1 MGIEIR
7 PSQPSDVAAVAP
19 FIYSSGPYSFN
30 YVLASDQ
37 AGVLPFVRYAFA
49 QKSGELRYENHVTVL
64 RDGDI
69 VGCGAALAPH
79 QSLLQTFHGVRHVV
93 RHCGI
98 AASAGIIRRGLAFEQ
113 VVRPPKGEL
122 WIVAHLGVAPECRGQ
137 GIGVQLIEHL
147 IDLIRGRGGKRVG
160 LDVALINPRAEALY
174 QRIGFEVTGN
184 TKSTLSNAF
193 GTVPDFHRMER
204 DV

>member
-1 MGIEIR
+1 MI
-7 PSQPSDVAAVAP
+7 S
-19 FIYSSGPYSFN
+19 N
-30 YVLASDQ
+30 
-37 AGVLPFVRYAFA
+37 
-49 QKSGELRYENHVTVL
+49 VL
-64 RDGDI
+64 RNFVVWVDGFGKMGDGDTCQLPNLNLTMEDYRGGGMDI
-69 VGCGAALAPH
+69 PVEVDLGMEKMEAEFSLTSFDPH
-79 QSLLQTFHGVRHVV
+79 TIGLF
-93 RHCGI
+93 
-98 AASAGIIRRGLAFEQ
+98 GLA
-113 VVRPPKGEL
+113 
-122 WIVAHLGVAPECRGQ
+122 VAPECRGQ